1 MAEVRFAAVTKR
13 FDGGVPAVDSLD
25 LLIEDGEF
33 MVLVGPSGC
42 GKTTALR
49 MIAGLEV
56 PDDGTI
62 TIGEVDVTN
71 SAPRDRDIAMV
82 FQNYALYPHMT
93 VARNLGF
100 GLRQR
105 RTPRAEIERRVAEVS
120 TMLQLE
126 PLLER
131 KPSQLS
137 GGQRQRVAMG
147 RALARQPRVFLL
159 DEPLSNLDA
168 KLRMEL
174 RAELKRVH
182 QQVATT
188 SIYVTHD
195 QVEAMT
201 LGTRIAVMYAGRLQ
215 QVGTPHEVY
224 GSPANLFVAQF
235 IGSPPM
241 NILDPELLGVSGA
254 LPGSVAGIR
263 PEALSLASDDLAA
276 GVLDTTVEVVEPLGS
291 ETVVYAQMRE
301 RPGRVIAR
309 LAADFQ
315 RSPGE
320 QLRLA
325 FSRSAVHVFGA
336 DGVRTTV

>member
-13 FDGGVPAVDSLD
+13 FNGGVLAVDSLD

-56 PDDGTI
+56 PDEGTI
-62 TIGEVDVTN
+62 TIGERDVTN

-105 RTPRAEIERRVAEVS
+105 RTPRAEIESRVAEVS

-182 QQVATT
+182 QQIATT

-201 LGTRIAVMYAGRLQ
+201 LGTRIAVMHAGRLQ

-224 GSPANLFVAQF
+224 GSPTNLFVAQF
-235 IGSPPM
+235 VGSPPM
-241 NILDPELLGVSGA
+241 NILEPELLGLSGMA
-254 LPGSVAGIR
+254 PGSVAGIR
-263 PEALSLASDDLAA
+263 PEALSLAPDDLST
-276 GVLDTTVEVVEPLGS
+276 GVLETTIEVVEPLGS
-291 ETVVYAQMRE
+291 ETVVYAQVC
-301 RPGRVIAR
+301 GGAARVIAR

-315 RSPGE
+315 RAPGE
-320 QLRLA
+320 PLRLA
-325 FSRSAVHVFGA
+325 FNRTDVHVFGA

>member
-13 FDGGVPAVDSLD
+13 FDGVTAVDSLD

-62 TIGEVDVTN
+62 TIGERDVTN

-105 RTPRAEIERRVAEVS
+105 RTPRAEIEKRVAEVS
-120 TMLQLE
+120 SMLQLE
-126 PLLER
+126 PLLGR

-182 QQVATT
+182 QHVATT

-201 LGTRIAVMYAGRLQ
+201 LGSRIAVMHAGRLQ

-224 GSPANLFVAQF
+224 GSPKNLFVAQF

-241 NILDPELLGVSGA
+241 NIFPPGLIG
-254 LPGSVAGIR
+254 LPGHPEGTVAGIR
-263 PEALSLASDDLAA
+263 PEAFSLADDDATA
-276 GVLDTTVEVVEPLGS
+276 RVLETKVEVVEPLGS
-291 ETVVYAQMRE
+291 ETVVYARVSE
-301 RPGRVIAR
+301 GEAPVIAR
-309 LAADFQ
+309 LAADFD
-315 RSPGE
+315 RPPGAS
-320 QLRLA
+320 LRLQFA
-325 FSRSAVHVFGA
+325 DSSVHLFGPDGLRISA
-336 DGVRTTV
+336 